1 MFATYMDYSS
11 FIASFG
17 IQIASVDVSGSNS
30 TTNKK
35 LHDGFQLPIQY
46 LDKSKI
52 HALPNSV
59 AADLELCSSASP
71 ETKPIYD
78 HVFEPTT
85 TFARNIISEHKQSFT
100 TDTAF
105 LKETQQAVRSM
116 PIVYPATGIDSAKC
130 DKLLEIWKELKDDA
144 DFLDRYSYMDWD
156 MLTQFNESAQF
167 LQTMSVI
174 NLMSPITSFLMPVFF
189 FVLPF
194 LVLKFKGIPIDF
206 TQYIDTLR
214 EIAKGHFIGK
224 LLNIRS
230 FSFES
235 LGYIAVMGGLY
246 VLQMY
251 QNTMTCIRFY
261 KNLRKIN
268 EHLEFMRTYVSH
280 SIATMES
287 FIKYNGGL
295 NTYSLFCRDV
305 NANVLHLANIRSE
318 LESITPFCHSPT
330 KAGCIGYMLKCFY
343 RLHKNPEYDAALRY
357 SMGFEGYLQ
366 TMLGVYSNKRLSPA
380 NYIVDGDLSIT
391 TQHYPEL
398 GSATPVV
405 NDCRLDKNMIITGV
419 NASGKTTY
427 IKTTAINV
435 LLSQQIG
442 SGFYETCSLV
452 PYTHIHSYLNIPDT
466 SGRDSLFQ
474 AESRRCKEIID
485 SIASS
490 GEKAHHFAIFDELY
504 SGTNPDDATIAAYSF
519 LKYLTER
526 SNVDFLLTTH
536 YVSVCKKFRK
546 SDKVRNFK
554 MAVSA
559 TDDGRFEYLYK
570 IKRGISKLHGGAAIL
585 KNMGYPK
592 EILDTIASGDKVK
605 NDTPVVKDEQMDE

>member
-1 MFATYMDYSS
+1 
-11 FIASFG
+11 
-17 IQIASVDVSGSNS
+17 
-30 TTNKK
+30 
-35 LHDGFQLPIQY
+35 
-46 LDKSKI
+46 
-52 HALPNSV
+52 
-59 AADLELCSSASP
+59 
-71 ETKPIYD
+71 
-78 HVFEPTT
+78 VFEPTT
-85 TFARNIISEHKQSFT
+85 KFARNIIDEHKRVFT
-100 TDTAF
+100 TDIAF
-105 LKETQQAVRSM
+105 LKDTQQVVRHM
-116 PIVYPATGIDSAKC
+116 PTVYPAAGIDAVKC
-130 DKLLEIWKELKDDA
+130 DKFLEIWKELKDDA
-144 DFLDRYSYMDWD
+144 DFLDRYSYMDWE
-156 MLTQFNESAQF
+156 MLLQFNESAQF
-167 LQTMSVI
+167 LQTMSII
-174 NLMSPITSFLMPVFF
+174 NLMSPLTSFMLPVFF

-261 KNLRKIN
+261 RNLRKVN
-268 EHLEFMRTYVSH
+268 EHLEFVREYVAH
-280 SIATMES
+280 SISTMEL
-287 FIKYNGGL
+287 FVKQNGEL
-295 NTYSLFCRDV
+295 ATYSKFCRDV
-305 NANVLHLANIRSE
+305 NATVLHLATIRSE

-330 KAGCIGYMLKCFY
+330 KLGCVGYMLKCFY
-343 RLHKNPEYDAALRY
+343 RLHRNPEHDAALRY

-366 TMLGVYSNKRLSPA
+366 TMLGVYNNKRLSPA
-380 NYIVDGDLSIT
+380 NYVIEGDLSIT
-391 TQHYPEL
+391 NQHYPEL
-398 GSATPVV
+398 GATTPVV
-405 NDCRLDKNMIITGV
+405 NNCRLDKNMIITGV

-442 SGFYETCSLV
+442 NGFYETCSLA

-485 SIASS
+485 SISSS

-546 SDKVRNFK
+546 SEKVRNFK
-554 MAVSA
+554 MAVLA
-559 TDDGRFEYLYK
+559 TEDGRFEYLYK

-592 EILDTIASGDKVK
+592 EILDTIACGEK
-605 NDTPVVKDEQMDE
+605 